1 MIAKTSTLKMEAG
14 YASCY
19 EGVID
24 LPKDTQLMSESQDLN
39 SSDPL
44 LLLLP
49 PTGSLV
55 SLFEEGRGYLLPHT
69 ETFMETGSSGL
80 SAEQIFALG

>member
-1 MIAKTSTLKMEAG
+1 MEAG

-24 LPKDTQLMSESQDLN
+24 LPKDTQLMSGSQDLN

-69 ETFMETGSSGL
+69 ETFMETWGALVYQL
-80 SAEQIFALG
+80 SRFLRIFALGRDL